1 MFQKSFKDIVNL
13 PELVDELDAE
23 VRKEYYN
30 SRMRCAGFMP
40 HIADVLRKDFISEVQ
55 KHKPLHLLVDASND
69 KTSIAK
75 LLF

>member
-1 MFQKSFKDIVNL
+1 MFQKTFEDIVNL

-23 VRKEYYN
+23 VRKEYN
-30 SRMRCAGFMP
+30 SRMRCAEFMP
-40 HIADVLRKDFISEVQ
+40 HIADVVRKDFISEVQ
-55 KHKPLHLLVDASND
+55 KQKSLHLLVDASND